1 MRGQILGYDY
11 RTGLG
16 EISGDDGHRYKFV
29 GTEWRPPSQPRPGQT
44 VDFEVREDEA
54 CAIYAMAPISPF
66 AGEAGKPSRLVAA
79 LLALFLGTIG
89 IHKFYLG
96 YNKAGL
102 VMLLVSI
109 LGAILLLVPTM
120 IMAVIAFVEAIT
132 YLMTP
137 DDEWH
142 QRYIVDERPWF

>member
-16 EISGDDGHRYKFV
+16 EISGDDGKRYKFL
-29 GTEWRPPSQPRPGQT
+29 GTEWRQQSQPRAGQP
-44 VDFEVREDEA
+44 VDFEARADEA
-54 CAIYAMAPISPF
+54 LAVYGIAPASPF
-66 AGEAGKPSRLVAA
+66 AGGAGTPNKLVAA

-102 VMLLVSI
+102 IMLLVAVF
-109 LGAILLLVPTM
+109 GAILLFVPTM
-120 IMAVIAFVEAIT
+120 IIAVIAFVEAIT

-137 DDEWH
+137 DEEWY
-142 QRYIVDERPWF
+142 QRYVVGERPWF